1 MPVQQLLVKFFL
13 FLLTSAQHVAV
24 LIARS
29 APMFNEFYGGYNRP
43 IGLEEENK
51 NVISRWA
58 HHTRLPLC

>member
-1 MPVQQLLVKFFL
+1 
-13 FLLTSAQHVAV
+13 VAV

-58 HHTRLPLC
+58 HHTLTFVLKLENSGENWSLLRG